1 MERELS
7 SIQQAMQS
15 VLASG
20 SAARRASREGGTP
33 THLSTGWP
41 AFDVCEAS
49 PGLPWRGVHEAFG
62 ERDTSSLR
70 LPAMGLAL
78 HLAWRV
84 VLQAPLHARVLWVG
98 RHAWP
103 HPRALLGAL
112 RGLRGGRRQRVDLRL
127 WRASVFVDAAGV
139 ADRLWAV
146 QMALQAPDAWLVVA
160 DGARFDLVA
169 TRRLQLTAVGC
180 PALLLRPM
188 HESRMPSA
196 ASLRWQVR
204 ADADVER
211 ARWCASL
218 LRVRAGLPA
227 RLAGATVRF
236 GDWWELGAGMDA
248 IALERALAWM
258 LASRMHSKA
267 SKEAAHGT
275 HAGDPAAMVARGQGE
290 SIAPDAGGLAA

>member
-1 MERELS
+1 MSKELDV
-7 SIQQAMQS
+7 IQQAVQE

-20 SAARRASREGGTP
+20 SAARRALREGGAP
-33 THLSTGWP
+33 AHLSTGWP
-41 AFDVCEAS
+41 CIDGCQGS

-62 ERDTSSLR
+62 TLDAASLR
-70 LPAMGLAL
+70 VPAMGLAL

-84 VLQAPLHARVLWVG
+84 ALQAPLQARVLWVG

-127 WRASVFVDAAGV
+127 WRSSVLVDASGV

-146 QMALQAPDAWLVVA
+146 QMAAHAPDAWLVVA
-160 DGARFDLVA
+160 DGARFDLTA
-169 TRRLQLTAVGC
+169 TRRLQLAAVSC
-180 PALLLRPM
+180 PVLLLRPAD
-188 HESRMPSA
+188 EARVPSA
-196 ASLRWQVR
+196 AALRWQVQPEGR
-204 ADADVER
+204 PEQACWS
-211 ARWCASL
+211 ARL

-227 RLAGATVRF
+227 QLCGATVRL
-236 GDWWELGAGMDA
+236 GDWWERGAGMDA
-248 IALERALAWM
+248 IALEQALAWM
-258 LASRMHSKA
+258 PAARASA
-267 SKEAAHGT
+267 SCKESAHGT